1 MKIKTSNTN
10 DNSGLN
16 FGLRFLRNDDSV
28 MQASNIQGES
38 FATYNSCFLKQEKFG
53 TAEVVGKF
61 IIYFASQ
68 SFASNAQTI
77 TTSKK
82 DFGAEIYIFSN
93 KFIVRKQNCEASIVI
108 IISSQGKTF
117 KIEDK
122 NCDTNYVCPR
132 FLVTSILSEFSAS
145 W

>member
-1 MKIKTSNTN
+1 MVKTKYLITSKLKNAKGSMTSRNHILAWTHNFYLFTNGSMKIKTSNTN

-38 FATYNSCFLKQEKFG
+38 FATYNSCFLRQEKFG

-68 SFASNAQTI
+68 SFCLKCTNDYDVKERLSCRNSYLQQQMH
-77 TTSKK
+77 
-82 DFGAEIYIFSN
+82 
-93 KFIVRKQNCEASIVI
+93 RQEA
-108 IISSQGKTF
+108 K
-117 KIEDK
+117 
-122 NCDTNYVCPR
+122 
-132 FLVTSILSEFSAS
+132 L
-145 W
+145 